1 MNRRNTLNTRL
12 LPLSILISSL
22 VSGGAMAAAPILTK
36 DSLSKPKVEVQTGDF
51 QRVTDGGS
59 FLLGEDNKIVQP
71 VVDNNSAKN
80 SIGTLLEDML
90 KEFLPAG
97 EPITPDMIA
106 EAKLKIAK
114 LEANNEQTIKE
125 AEAQILQLPV
135 EEQKQAH
142 KDLIT
147 IKDAL
152 AKNLLQAKA
161 AL

>member
-22 VSGGAMAAAPILTK
+22 VSGAAMAAPQAPTNL
-36 DSLSKPKVEVQTGDF
+36 VGDNNS
-51 QRVTDGGS
+51 V
-59 FLLGEDNKIVQP
+59 VQP
-71 VVDNNSAKN
+71 MVDNNSAKN
-80 SIGTLLEDML
+80 PTGTLLEDML

-125 AEAQILQLPV
+125 AEAQILQLTA
-135 EEQKQAH
+135 EQQKQAH
-142 KDLIT
+142 KDLAIT
-147 IKDAL
+147 K
-152 AKNLLQAKA
+152 
-161 AL
+161 